1 MSCSLSFTK
10 NTISNFTFS
19 TSSSSCSSRCKY
31 SESSLQ
37 LLSLL
42 QQCNQRITQASFKH
56 HRRSF
61 VQAAAMTVNTQ
72 ETDSAIAPKKIFT
85 PYQLGPFKLS
95 HRIVL
100 APLTR
105 CRAIGFVPQPAAAT
119 YYSQRASEGGLL
131 IAEATGISPTS
142 FGYPHT
148 PGIFTEEQVE
158 AWKPIVKA
166 VHDKGGV
173 FFCQIWHAGR
183 LSHYA
188 YQPDGQAPISSAA
201 KAASGVVF
209 LPDGTGPVSYPT
221 PRALEA
227 EEIPKIVE
235 DFRLAAR
242 NCIRAGFDGVEIH
255 GANGYLIDQFLK
267 EGLNNRTDRYG
278 GSIENNC
285 RFALEVAEAVADEVG
300 ADRVGIRLS
309 LHQFYSDMQISDP
322 LALGLH
328 LIQGLNKLNILYAHF
343 IEPRMGPGA
352 ASIETEKNLLPY
364 RKAFKNTF
372 LANGGYSREDG
383 INAIE
388 SGYADLV
395 VYGRLFLANPDL
407 PKRFALNAPLNPYD
421 RSTFYSQDQVI
432 GYTDY
437 PFLEEVSVK

>member
-1 MSCSLSFTK
+1 M
-10 NTISNFTFS
+10 
-19 TSSSSCSSRCKY
+19 
-31 SESSLQ
+31 
-37 LLSLL
+37 
-42 QQCNQRITQASFKH
+42 
-56 HRRSF
+56 
-61 VQAAAMTVNTQ
+61 
-72 ETDSAIAPKKIFT
+72 
-85 PYQLGPFKLS
+85 
-95 HRIVL
+95 L
-100 APLTR
+100 A
-105 CRAIGFVPQPAAAT
+105 
-119 YYSQRASEGGLL
+119 
-131 IAEATGISPTS
+131 
-142 FGYPHT
+142 
-148 PGIFTEEQVE
+148 
-158 AWKPIVKA
+158 
-166 VHDKGGV
+166 
-173 FFCQIWHAGR
+173 
-183 LSHYA
+183 A

-201 KAASGVVF
+201 KAASGVVY
-209 LPDGTGPVSYPT
+209 LPDGTGPVPYPT

-242 NCIRAGFDGVEIH
+242 NSIRAGFDGVEIH
-255 GANGYLIDQFLK
+255 GAHGYLIDQFLK

-285 RFALEVAEAVADEVG
+285 RFALEVVKAVADEVG

-328 LIQGLNKLNILYAHF
+328 LIEGLNKLNILYAHF
-343 IEPRMGPGA
+343 VEPRMGPGT

-372 LANGGYSREDG
+372 LAAGGYSREDG

-407 PKRFALNAPLNPYD
+407 PKRFELNAPLNPYD
-421 RSTFYSQDQVI
+421 RSTFYIQDQVR

>member
-1 MSCSLSFTK
+1 MS
-10 NTISNFTFS
+10 FS
-19 TSSSSCSSRCKY
+19 SSSSSCIFRCKY

-72 ETDSAIAPKKIFT
+72 ETDSATAPKKIFT

-105 CRAIGFVPQPAAAT
+105 SRAIGFVPQPAAAT
-119 YYSQRASEGGLL
+119 YYSQRTSEGGLL
-131 IAEATGISPTS
+131 ITEATGISPTS
-142 FGYPHT
+142 LGYPHT

-183 LSHYA
+183 LSHY
-188 YQPDGQAPISSAA
+188 
-201 KAASGVVF
+201 
-209 LPDGTGPVSYPT
+209 
-221 PRALEA
+221 
-227 EEIPKIVE
+227 
-235 DFRLAAR
+235 
-242 NCIRAGFDGVEIH
+242 GFDGVEVH
-255 GANGYLIDQFLK
+255 GAHGYLIDQFLK
-267 EGLNNRTDRYG
+267 QGLNNRTDRDG

-285 RFALEVAEAVADEVG
+285 RFALEVVKAVADEVG

-309 LHQFYSDMQISDP
+309 LHQFYPDMQISDP

-343 IEPRMGPGA
+343 VEPRMGPGI

-364 RKAFKNTF
+364 RKAFKNMF
-372 LANGGYSREDG
+372 LAAGGYSREDG

-421 RSTFYSQDQVI
+421 RSTFRSQDQVR